1 MQTNSAL
8 PSVAQLKA
16 EARLLRKHSQAQ
28 GQPIPHSTAL
38 ERIAQYY
45 GFRDWNTLH
54 TRASNAPELQVG
66 MRVEGRYLGQLFTG
80 YVHGLAACGGNGHRR
95 ITLQFDAP
103 VDVVQFDSFSSWRQR
118 VSAVINAEDRSP
130 QKASNGLPHLTV
142 SPLA

>member
-130 QKASNGLPHLTV
+130 QKTSNGLPHLTV